1 MKIISFLS
9 ILSALLLTSCATIIS
24 GSKQEVNFTS
34 TPAQAT
40 VFVNNVQLGTTPFVT
55 KLKRSV
61 KTHNVK
67 IILDGYKPYETVL
80 TRKFNGWFF
89 GNIAIGGLI
98 GVIVDLSTG
107 AVYGISDSEVNV
119 SLENNISMTKNSDG
133 IYIAVVMEADENLEK
148 IGQLEKT
155 N

>member
-9 ILSALLLTSCATIIS
+9 ILTALLLTSCATIIS

-61 KTHNVK
+61 KKHNVK
-67 IILDGYKPYETVL
+67 IVLDGYKPYETVL

>member
-9 ILSALLLTSCATIIS
+9 ILTALLLTSCATIIS

-61 KTHNVK
+61 KKHNVK
-67 IILDGYKPYETVL
+67 IVLDGYKPYETVL

-98 GVIVDLSTG
+98 GVIVDLITG